1 MPTTKHWTSKDLETL
16 PSTEGTRYE
25 IIAGELFVST
35 QPHWH
40 HQYTC
45 GRLFRALDTW
55 SDTHPLGYAILAP
68 GLIFA
73 DDDDVAPDMVWVSHA
88 RRAGAQ
94 DGAGHLHVAPELV
107 IEVTSPGRPNERRD
121 REVKRGLYERR
132 GVQEYWIVDPR
143 AQTVDVYRPTAGVL
157 AQVTRL
163 TRQDT
168 LTSPLLPGFACV
180 VGTLFAGEVQT

>member
-55 SDTHPLGYAILAP
+55 SDTHPLGAP
-68 GLIFA
+68 
-73 DDDDVAPDMVWVSHA
+73 S
-88 RRAGAQ
+88 
-94 DGAGHLHVAPELV
+94 
-107 IEVTSPGRPNERRD
+107 
-121 REVKRGLYERR
+121 
-132 GVQEYWIVDPR
+132 
-143 AQTVDVYRPTAGVL
+143 
-157 AQVTRL
+157 
-163 TRQDT
+163 
-168 LTSPLLPGFACV
+168 SPLASSLRTTMMWRPIWCG
-180 VGTLFAGEVQT
+180 

>member
-16 PSTEGTRYE
+16 PSPEGTRYE

-55 SDTHPLGYAILAP
+55 SDTHPLGYALLAP

-73 DDDDVAPDMVWVSHA
+73 DDDDVAPDLVWVSHA
-88 RRAGAQ
+88 RRTGCAGRRRA
-94 DGAGHLHVAPELV
+94 
-107 IEVTSPGRPNERRD
+107 SPHRPGTGDRGDLRRD
-121 REVKRGLYERR
+121 
-132 GVQEYWIVDPR
+132 
-143 AQTVDVYRPTAGVL
+143 APTSGATG
-157 AQVTRL
+157 R
-163 TRQDT
+163 
-168 LTSPLLPGFACV
+168 
-180 VGTLFAGEVQT
+180 

>member
-68 GLIFA
+68 GLLFA

-88 RRAGAQ
+88 RRAGAWDQ
-94 DGAGHLHVAPELV
+94 AGHLTRAPELV
-107 IEVTSPGRPNERRD
+107 IEVLSPGRANERRD
-121 REVKRGLYERR
+121 RDAKRGLYSRQ
-132 GVQEYWIVDPR
+132 GVHEYWIIDWR
-143 AQTVDVYRPTAGVL
+143 AQTVDVYRPAAGGL
-157 AQVTRL
+157 ELVTRL

-180 VGTLFAGEVQT
+180 VGTLFSDR

>member
-68 GLIFA
+68 GPHLCG
-73 DDDDVAPDMVWVSHA
+73 
-88 RRAGAQ
+88 RR
-94 DGAGHLHVAPELV
+94 
-107 IEVTSPGRPNERRD
+107 
-121 REVKRGLYERR
+121 
-132 GVQEYWIVDPR
+132 
-143 AQTVDVYRPTAGVL
+143 
-157 AQVTRL
+157 
-163 TRQDT
+163 
-168 LTSPLLPGFACV
+168 
-180 VGTLFAGEVQT
+180 